1 MKLQELKRK
10 LGKKYSIR
18 IVAGI
23 LVVALA
29 GTPAAGVLAAT
40 AEDAV
45 LTEVEKYK
53 DTEKETGK
61 EETVYVILDSTG
73 KEKEVIVSDH
83 LINRD
88 GKEVIE
94 DASTLKDIENV
105 KGEETYSRSGDG
117 ITWKADGSD
126 IFYRGTSGQK
136 LPVSQEITY
145 YLDGKKIAPEELA
158 GKSGEVKIR
167 FDYANHQKVKAQVAG
182 EEAEICVP
190 FVAVSGMV
198 LGDHFSGIRV
208 KNGRVLADGNK
219 TLVLGYAFPGL
230 KESLNVSGEDLG
242 FPEYFEVTADV
253 EDFSLETTM
262 TVVMNAADFV
272 SGEDGKDRSALD
284 ELFETLTDAAGELE
298 DDRPGWRTGPGR
310 CGLNW
315 GHFRKA

>member
-117 ITWKADGSD
+117 ITWKADGA
-126 IFYRGTSGQK
+126 IFS
-136 LPVSQEITY
+136 
-145 YLDGKKIAPEELA
+145 
-158 GKSGEVKIR
+158 
-167 FDYANHQKVKAQVAG
+167 
-182 EEAEICVP
+182 
-190 FVAVSGMV
+190 
-198 LGDHFSGIRV
+198 
-208 KNGRVLADGNK
+208 
-219 TLVLGYAFPGL
+219 
-230 KESLNVSGEDLG
+230 
-242 FPEYFEVTADV
+242 TA
-253 EDFSLETTM
+253 
-262 TVVMNAADFV
+262 AHP
-272 SGEDGKDRSALD
+272 DRSYRYRRRLPIIWT
-284 ELFETLTDAAGELE
+284 E
-298 DDRPGWRTGPGR
+298 
-310 CGLNW
+310 
-315 GHFRKA
+315 RKLHRRSLPENQVR